1 MTRSVRLVTGL
12 GAALRF
18 ASLEGSE
25 ELSQHGELRVTAVSR
40 HADIDPAEL
49 LGRSV
54 SVVLGLPQGGERE
67 FNGLAAAVVLL
78 GGAGRLYRYLIVVR
92 PWTWLLGRT
101 SDCRIFQERS
111 TEEIVRAIFA
121 SHPYADFRFELRGR
135 YPPRAYCVQY
145 RETDF
150 NFVAR
155 LLEQEGMHFFF
166 RHADGRHT
174 LVVSDGTHS
183 HRAESGYESV
193 DFIESDAET
202 GGQREGLRVWVQDSE
217 IQPARFASRDYDF
230 EKPHADLQARAEPA
244 RPARHEHA
252 DRLEIY
258 DYPGDYADRSE
269 GERLARVRAEEW
281 RLRQEQF
288 RGEGN
293 AAGLGPGALFELAAH
308 PREDQNQ
315 DYLVLAADYSI
326 QDGDHESGVA
336 AETLFGL
343 RLRAIAAAQ
352 EFRPA
357 RRTPKPAIQGPQTA
371 IVVGRQGDEIHT
383 DRQGRIKVRFH
394 WDRHGRGDEHSSCW
408 IRVAQPWAGQH
419 WGMIAIPRVGQEVVV
434 EFLEGDPDR
443 PLVTASVYNAA
454 QQPPYALPGQMARSG
469 IKSHST
475 PGADGSHFNELYFDD
490 SRGAEE
496 LHLRA
501 ERDHTLRVQHDRVEW
516 IGHQSHRT
524 VEQDVFERYGGEHHL
539 RVAGDQN
546 VALGGSQSLSIGQDC
561 QIRVGQRIAAE
572 AGEEIHLAAGTR
584 LVLEAGSRISLKVGA
599 SFIDIS
605 AAGVFIDGPQV
616 RVRQGGSP
624 ASGAG
629 ADPQPPASPR
639 GLPDSEAAI
648 APPAPATEPGPRAPV
663 ASLQAQALRQARA
676 AALPFV
682 AQCPAAPRG

>member
-25 ELSQHGELRVTAVSR
+25 ELSHLGEFRVTAVSR
-40 HADIDPAEL
+40 RGDIDPAEL

-78 GGAGRLYRYLIVVR
+78 GGAGRLHRYLIVVR

-101 SDCRIFQERS
+101 SDCRIFQEQS
-111 TEEIVRAIFA
+111 TEDIVRAVFA
-121 SHPYADFRFELRGR
+121 SHPYADFRFELRDR
-135 YPPRAYCVQY
+135 YPQRTYCVQY

-174 LVVSDGTHS
+174 LVISDGPHS
-183 HRAESGYESV
+183 HRGISGYESV
-193 DFIESDAET
+193 DFIASEAGP
-202 GGQREGLRVWVQDSE
+202 GGQREGLRVWTQDSE
-217 IQPARFASRDYDF
+217 IQPAHFASRDYDF
-230 EKPHADLQARAEPA
+230 EKPHADLQARAAPA

-258 DYPGDYADRSE
+258 DYPGDYTERSD
-269 GERLARVRAEEW
+269 GERLARMRAEAW
-281 RLRQEQF
+281 RQQQEQF
-288 RGEGN
+288 RGEGD
-293 AAGLGPGALFELAAH
+293 AAGLGPGARFGLVAH
-308 PREDQNQ
+308 PRADQNQ

-326 QDGDHESGVA
+326 LDGDHESGVA
-336 AETLFGL
+336 AGALLGV
-343 RLRAIAAAQ
+343 RLRAIPAAQ

-357 RRTPKPAIQGPQTA
+357 RRTPKPVIQGPQTA
-371 IVVGRQGDEIHT
+371 IVVGRRGDEIHT

-419 WGMIAIPRVGQEVVV
+419 WGMIALPRVGQEVVV

-443 PLVTASVYNAA
+443 PLVTGSVYNAA
-454 QQPPYALPGQMARSG
+454 QPPPYALPGQAARSG
-469 IKSHST
+469 IRSHST
-475 PGADGSHFNELYFDD
+475 PGADGSHFNELRFDD
-490 SRGAEE
+490 RSGAEE

-501 ERDHTLRVQHDRVEW
+501 ERDHTLKIQRDRVEW
-516 IGHQSHRT
+516 IGHESHRT
-524 VEQDVFERYGGEHHL
+524 VEKDMFERCEGEHHL

-584 LVLEAGSRISLKVGA
+584 LVLEAGARISLKVGA

-629 ADPQPPASPR
+629 ADPQPPAQPR
-639 GLPDSEAAI
+639 GLPESEVAI
-648 APPAPATEPGPRAPV
+648 APAAPEPGPEAPV
-663 ASLQAQALRQARA
+663 ASPQAQALRQARA

-682 AQCPAAPRG
+682 AKCPAATRG